1 MTTATRTPRYQPR
14 QTLAATP
21 GDPPLT
27 LADEHA
33 LLLNEVTIRAKD
45 LLAVTAQDQWP
56 ARELQVLLG
65 YLRAEV
71 VGQDADEERLLFP
84 AGPSSGISGLAREHA
99 RLRAAIE
106 TLERVA
112 AGESTWSPAEL
123 AAAIL
128 DLLHQLERHF
138 HAGEAALAA
147 ASAPGKV
154 PATTM
159 LGAHP
164 HEWYPL
170 TEGPVI
176 DLDALPAGQAVD
188 AAIHRLLRLRRG
200 EHVELQAGTDPYLV
214 WEQLDELI
222 PGGYGFVYLQD
233 GPDQWRMQV
242 TRRLAD

>member
-1 MTTATRTPRYQPR
+1 MTATSQTPRYQPR
-14 QTLAATP
+14 RTLAATP

-27 LADEHA
+27 LADEHS
-33 LLLNEVTIRAKD
+33 LLLSQVTIRAKD
-45 LLAVTAQDQWP
+45 LFAVTAQDRWP

-71 VGQDADEERLLFP
+71 LGQGTDEERLLFP
-84 AGPSSGISGLAREHA
+84 AGPSPGISGLAREHA

-112 AGESTWSPAEL
+112 DGESTWSPAEL
-123 AAAIL
+123 AAATQ
-128 DLLHQLERHF
+128 DLLHQLARHF
-138 HAGEAALAA
+138 HAGEAQLAA
-147 ASAPGKV
+147 AGTPGKV

-176 DLDALPAGQAVD
+176 DLDALPAGQAAD

-200 EHVELQAGTDPYLV
+200 EHVELQAGTDPLLV
-214 WEQLDELI
+214 WQQLDELI
-222 PGGYGFVYLQD
+222 PGGYGCVYLQD
-233 GPDQWRMQV
+233 GPDRWRMQV